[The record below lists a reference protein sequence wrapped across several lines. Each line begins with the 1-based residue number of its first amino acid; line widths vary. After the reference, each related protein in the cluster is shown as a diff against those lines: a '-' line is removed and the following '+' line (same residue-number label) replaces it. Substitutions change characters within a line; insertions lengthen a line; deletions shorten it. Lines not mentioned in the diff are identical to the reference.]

1 MFDALNESLQ
11 KWNTKYDS
19 RAKLQHTYIV
29 AAIGLVLAAGVIGLV
44 NRSMG
49 QNVLVAA
56 IISAGAFLTNAV
68 VWSLLQSAVL
78 SRLAARRKSAVK
90 KK

>member
-1 MFDALNESLQ
+1 MFDSIKESLQ
-11 KWNTKYDS
+11 KWHGRYDS

-29 AAIGLVLAAGVIGLV
+29 TAIGLVLIAGVIGLV
-44 NRSMG
+44 NRNMG
-49 QNVLVAA
+49 QNILVAA

-78 SRLAARRKSAVK
+78 SRLAARRKSATK